1 MNKNAAKKGGTAK
14 RLLSYVLKG
23 YKFRFFL
30 VLVCILVSAAAS
42 VSASLFLGSLIDDY
56 IAPLLLR
63 IAAHPDPHGL
73 SLSGGRAV
81 YAGL

>member
-14 RLLSYVLKG
+14 PLLSYVLKG

-56 IAPLLLR
+56 IAPLLLTDQ
-63 IAAHPDPHGL
+63 PVFSGL
-73 SLSGGRAV
+73 LHT
-81 YAGL
+81 LILM

>member
-42 VSASLFLGSLIDDY
+42 VSASLFLGSLIDDCS
-56 IAPLLLR
+56 ADCCTP
-63 IAAHPDPHGL
+63 
-73 SLSGGRAV
+73 
-81 YAGL
+81 